1 MISTRAGKLGLAIT
15 IATLGTAATDDPAA
29 AQEPRRGGTLVY
41 AVLGDPP
48 TLDCHAASSFA
59 TMHYVS
65 PHYSLLIKIDPT
77 DPSKVAPDV
86 AQSWT
91 ASDDKL
97 SYTFKLRPGVI
108 FHDGSPLTSEDVK
121 ANFDRIRNPP
131 VGIVSIRKSVF
142 ARIAAIETPDPLT
155 AVFKL
160 KTASPAF
167 LHTIASPFNCLY
179 SAKRLAADP
188 NYPANEVMGSGPFQ
202 FVDRVAGAHWTAKRF
217 DGYFRKGLPYIDG
230 YKAYFVKNTSVVP
243 GLLGGQFD
251 AEFRGQN
258 PSERDQLMAKAKDR
272 WVAYESSWSTVMLL
286 IFNMNKKP
294 FDDIRVRQ
302 ALSLAIDRHTGGAN
316 LSKIS
321 IMKHVGGIM
330 RPGSEWALP
339 QAELEKVPGFSRDV
353 EKSRAEARRL
363 LKEAGAENLKI
374 KLFNRNLPEPYT
386 PTGIFIIDE
395 WRKIGVATE
404 HVQVE
409 TKMYF
414 DNLVSGGFDV
424 AVWPATEP
432 VDDPTAQLYYFLT
445 HAKSTMSYARHADA
459 KLDEIY
465 EKQYRSLDVAE
476 RKRLVHEFDRH
487 AISQGYSVPIL
498 WWNRII
504 VHHKKIK
511 GWTMSPS
518 HFQGTNLVDVWLDE

>member
-1 MISTRAGKLGLAIT
+1 MLRLLSLPTATIAALIIASPTATAQTPKRGGILNFAIT
-15 IATLGTAATDDPAA
+15 AETTN
-29 AQEPRRGGTLVY
+29 Y
-41 AVLGDPP
+41 
-48 TLDCHAASSFA
+48 DCHGSQTFGLLHPI
-59 TMHYVS
+59 T
-65 PHYSLLIKIDPT
+65 PFYSLLVKFDATEKSQIIGDLAKSWSI
-77 DPSKVAPDV
+77 SPDGL
-86 AQSWT
+86 T
-91 ASDDKL
+91 
-97 SYTFKLRPGVI
+97 YTFKLHEGVK
-108 FHDGSPLTSEDVK
+108 FHDGSPLTSADVK
-121 ANFDRIRNPP
+121 ATFERVANPP
-131 VGIVSIRKSVF
+131 QGVVSMRKERF
-142 ARIAAIETPDPLT
+142 ADVAGIETPDPT
-155 AVFKL
+155 TIVFKL
-160 KTASPAF
+160 KGVNASF
-167 LHTIASPFNCLY
+167 LTLLASPFNCVY
-179 SAKRLAADP
+179 SAAKLKENPR
-188 NYPANEVMGSGPFQ
+188 YPDNEILGSGAYRLVEHVRGSHITGKRNEDYFNK
-202 FVDRVAGAHWTAKRF
+202 DR
-217 DGYFRKGLPYIDG
+217 PYVDG
-230 YKAYFVKNTSVVP
+230 YKGYFIKSTAVVP

-258 PSERDQLMAKAKDR
+258 PSERDQLLTKAKER
-272 WVAYESSWSTVMLL
+272 WVAHESSWSTVMLL
-286 IFNMNKKP
+286 VFNLKNKP
-294 FDDIRVRQ
+294 FDDIGVRQ
-302 ALSLAIDRHTGGAN
+302 ALSMAIDRYAGGAN

-476 RKRLVHEFDRH
+476 RKRLMNEFDRH
-487 AISQGYSVPIL
+487 ALAQAYSVPIL

-518 HFQGTNLVDVWLDE
+518 HFQGTNLVDIWLDE